1 MPPSARRRGSC
12 WASCPAEQPAL
23 AAQGPA
29 FRLAL
34 GLEYDGSAYH
44 GWQLQSH
51 APSVQGALNRALSAV
66 ADAPVSTL
74 AAGRTDA
81 GVHALGQV
89 VHFDTPVQRPQHAW
103 LLGTNSHLP
112 DDIAVLWV
120 REVPPGFHARHSAQS
135 RSYRYLVLNRP
146 VRPALEHRRA
156 WWVRLPLDAGA
167 MQEGARYLLGEHDFS
182 AFRAAG
188 CQASGPVR
196 RLLSLEVRR
205 QGELVAIECRANGFL
220 YHMVRNI
227 AGALVRVGLGEAPP
241 AWVGELLAGRD
252 RKLAAPTAPA
262 QGLYLAG
269 VEYPAA
275 LGLPDGALPM
285 PREV

>member
-1 MPPSARRRGSC
+1 MGAQE
-12 WASCPAEQPAL
+12 PAY
-23 AAQGPA
+23 
-29 FRLAL
+29 RLAL
-34 GLEYDGSAYH
+34 GLEYDGSAYN

-51 APSVQGALNRALSAV
+51 APSIQGTLNQALSAV
-66 ADAPVSTL
+66 ANAPVSTL

-89 VHFDTPVQRPQHAW
+89 VHFDTPVARENHGW
-103 LLGTNSHLP
+103 LLGANSHLP

-120 REVPPGFHARHSAQS
+120 REVPAGFHARHSALS
-135 RSYRYLVLNRP
+135 RSYSFLVLNRP
-146 VRPALEHRRA
+146 VRPALERLRA
-156 WWVRLPLDAGA
+156 WWVRLPLDAAA
-167 MQEGARYLLGEHDFS
+167 MQEAARHLVGEHDFS

-188 CQASGPVR
+188 CQASTPVR

-205 QGELVAIECRANGFL
+205 QGELVVIHCRASGFL

-227 AGALVRVGLGEAPP
+227 AGSLVRVGLGEAGPG
-241 AWVGELLAGRD
+241 WLGELLVGRN
-252 RKLAAPTAPA
+252 RKAAAPTAPA

-269 VEYPAA
+269 VEYPAE
-275 LGLPDGALPM
+275 LGLPGGGPLM